1 MPTFYSEVGTA
12 RIREIVADVS
22 TLVWVVVWV
31 IVGLR
36 IQDAIS
42 GYATVGR
49 TIRDGGTSIQGA
61 GTQIGDVLGNI
72 PLIGGGVDAL
82 TTGAFGMAGAPF
94 VEAGEQV
101 ESLLLLIA
109 RLLAILVVA
118 VFVLPWLFKYLPW
131 RSARVGTLRAA
142 HQVIRRGGV
151 DAMSPAMQQV
161 LATRAINRLPYH
173 DLLEHTTDPIGDYAA
188 GRYERLARAELASV
202 GLR

>member
-22 TLVWVVVWV
+22 TLIWIVFWI

-36 IQDAIS
+36 IQDVIS
-42 GYATVGR
+42 GYASVGR
-49 TIRDGGTSIQGA
+49 TLRDGGTSIQGA

-82 TTGAFGMAGAPF
+82 TTGAFGTAGAPF
-94 VEAGEQV
+94 VEAGGQI

-131 RSARVGTLRAA
+131 RTARVGTLRAA
-142 HQVIRRGGV
+142 HKVIRRGGV
-151 DAMSPAMQQV
+151 DAASPAMQQL
-161 LATRAINRLPYH
+161 LATRAINRLPYD